1 VPAALSDWR
10 RARQDFCRHAAARGI
25 ATMASGGAPP
35 MYRFY
40 FHAQPAAG
48 AGRIL
53 VEAIVSKPGALASVT
68 IKADDAALGEP
79 FAALFRACIDGPY
92 GGGLMGGNLM

>member
-1 VPAALSDWR
+1 
-10 RARQDFCRHAAARGI
+10 
-25 ATMASGGAPP
+25 MASGGAPP

-92 GGGLMGGNLM
+92 GGGLMGGDLM

>member
-1 VPAALSDWR
+1 
-10 RARQDFCRHAAARGI
+10 
-25 ATMASGGAPP
+25 MASGGAPP
-35 MYRFY
+35 KYRVY
-40 FHAQPAAG
+40 IHAQPAAG

-79 FAALFRACIDGPY
+79 FAALFRTCIDGPY
-92 GGGLMGGNLM
+92 GGGQMGGNLM